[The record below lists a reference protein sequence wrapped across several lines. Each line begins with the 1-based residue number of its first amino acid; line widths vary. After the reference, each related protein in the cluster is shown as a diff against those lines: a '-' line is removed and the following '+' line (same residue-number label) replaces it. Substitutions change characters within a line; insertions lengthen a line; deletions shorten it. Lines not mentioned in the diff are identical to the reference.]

1 MKTKSLTLGVCM
13 SESTYVAYVAA
24 LDGACVAALEG
35 ARVVLDAACK
45 TEAEAEAVASFYS
58 GVRVY
63 VDKLEAARRAAFVAY
78 VAGFSSAAIASL
90 QASSDCKSKKKGK
103 I

>member
-1 MKTKSLTLGVCM
+1 MKKSTAETLGVCM
-13 SESTYVAYVAA
+13 SESTYVAYIAA

-45 TEAEAEAVASFYS
+45 TEAEAEEVASFYS
-58 GVRVY
+58 GVRAY

-78 VAGFSSAAIASL
+78 LAGFGSAAIAALSN
-90 QASSDCKSKKKGK
+90 STKSR
-103 I
+103 